1 MTKIN
6 HELEPFFN
14 RNSEIL
20 ILGSLPSVKSRQ
32 EKFYYAHPQN
42 RFWKTLSKIYNEDIP
57 NNIEEKK
64 KFLTKHK
71 IALWDVIQS
80 CDITGSS
87 DSSIKNVV
95 PNDIN
100 AILKKTN
107 ITKIYTTGNKAYQ
120 LYNKYCLNHT
130 NIRAV
135 KLPSTSPAYCPNNIE
150 DILFNEFYKITEI
163 SHI

>member
-14 RNSEIL
+14 PNSEIL

-42 RFWKTLSKIYNEDIP
+42 RFWKTLAKIYNEDIP
-57 NNIEEKK
+57 NSIEEKK
-64 KFLTKHK
+64 QFLIKYK

-87 DSSIKNVV
+87 DNSIKNVV

-100 AILKKTN
+100 TILQKTN

-120 LYNKYCLNHT
+120 LYNKYCFINT
-130 NIRAV
+130 NIKATQ
-135 KLPSTSPAYCPNNIE
+135 LPSTSPAYCPKNIE
-150 DILFNEFYKITEI
+150 EILFKEYRKII
-163 SHI
+163 NDK

>member
-100 AILKKTN
+100 VILKKTN
-107 ITKIYTTGNKAYQ
+107 ITKIYTTGSKAYQ

-130 NIRAV
+130 NIKAA
-135 KLPSTSPAYCPNNIE
+135 KLPSTSPAYCPKGID
-150 DILFNEFYKITEI
+150 DILFKEFCKIIERN
-163 SHI
+163 

>member
-100 AILKKTN
+100 VILKKTN
-107 ITKIYTTGNKAYQ
+107 ITKIYTTGSKAYQ

-130 NIRAV
+130 NIKAV
-135 KLPSTSPAYCPNNIE
+135 KLSSTSPAYCPKGID
-150 DILFNEFYKITEI
+150 DILFKEFCKIIERN
-163 SHI
+163 